1 MKRKLRNFSS
11 YMQTIYV
18 FLAKKVA
25 YLPQK
30 LFDVAGELGG
40 LCPTVG
46 FEGLTNIALHI
57 GRHGT
62 GAVVVL
68 VIPLAG
74 IDMDEVVLDGTLHP
88 SWHVVI
94 DGGEADGH
102 ADRFVFGN
110 RGQPSRCILGLFRLT
125 QSV

>member
-1 MKRKLRNFSS
+1 
-11 YMQTIYV
+11 MQTIYV

-30 LFDVAGELGG
+30 LFDVVRELGL

-46 FEGLTNIALHI
+46 FEGLADVTFHI

-68 VIPLAG
+68 VITLAG
-74 IDMDEVVLDGTLHP
+74 IDMDEVVLDGTLH
-88 SWHVVI
+88 
-94 DGGEADGH
+94 
-102 ADRFVFGN
+102 RN
-110 RGQPSRCILGLFRLT
+110 RHG
-125 QSV
+125 

>member
-30 LFDVAGELGG
+30 LFDVARELGFLG
-40 LCPTVG
+40 PAVS
-46 FEGLTNIALHI
+46 FEGLADVTLHI
-57 GRHGT
+57 GCHGT

-68 VIPLAG
+68 VIPLMRA
-74 IDMDEVVLDGTLHP
+74 L
-88 SWHVVI
+88 
-94 DGGEADGH
+94 
-102 ADRFVFGN
+102 
-110 RGQPSRCILGLFRLT
+110 ILK
-125 QSV
+125 

>member
-1 MKRKLRNFSS
+1 
-11 YMQTIYV
+11 MQTICD

-30 LFDVAGELGG
+30 FLDVAGELGFMRPAIV
-40 LCPTVG
+40 L
-46 FEGLTNIALHI
+46 EGLADVTLHI

-68 VIPLAG
+68 VITLAG

-94 DGGEADGH
+94 DGGESDGH
-102 ADRFVFGN
+102 TDGVVFGKQ
-110 RGQPSRCILGLFRLT
+110 RTALTLHLGIVQVDT
-125 QSV
+125 IGV